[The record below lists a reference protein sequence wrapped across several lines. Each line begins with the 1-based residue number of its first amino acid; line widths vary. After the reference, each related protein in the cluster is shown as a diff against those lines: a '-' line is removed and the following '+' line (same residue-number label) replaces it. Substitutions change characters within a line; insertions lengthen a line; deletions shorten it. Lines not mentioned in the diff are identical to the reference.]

1 MFRVWGKIID
11 QNRLVKD
18 MVVEI
23 EDYSISITQKV
34 YQALDTMCYEFDLAK
49 PIWLELNKKDFIQ
62 NARTRFTQDSFIEEI
77 DFDYLDFQVIE
88 EDY

>member
-11 QNRLVKD
+11 KNRLVKD
-18 MVVEI
+18 TVVEI
-23 EDYSISITQKV
+23 EDYTISRTQKV
-34 YQALDTMCYEFDLAK
+34 YQALDTMCYEFDLEK